1 MVLMLMVLAMLG
13 DINNA
18 KQDSAGLKMPI
29 PIPSNTNTNAKQD
42 SAGSNNSVGCCH
54 HWIWRKGQ
62 TTGPSL
68 RVFILS
74 FMIILEEP
82 ICKHGFSR
90 GGIA

>member
-13 DINNA
+13 DIN
-18 KQDSAGLKMPI
+18 
-29 PIPSNTNTNAKQD
+29 NAKQD